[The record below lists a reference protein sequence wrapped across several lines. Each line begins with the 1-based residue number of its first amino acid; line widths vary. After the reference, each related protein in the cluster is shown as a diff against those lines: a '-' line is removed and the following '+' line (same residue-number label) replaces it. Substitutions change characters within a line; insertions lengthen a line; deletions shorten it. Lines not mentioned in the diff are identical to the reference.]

1 MADLLIPKQPAKN
14 TKHIRGVTK
23 RATRVA
29 ADQAARI
36 AADTADDGPW
46 VSPIPHQ
53 PPHGPPGEFDPN
65 DYAIR
70 PRRPPQVTPL
80 VLQLKILDKKR
91 GVVPLKEVINHAQR
105 NFLRDVD
112 HQLATRGYIRICVL
126 KARQIGISTIIEG
139 IAFAMSMVHNAMST
153 MIVSHETDST
163 HNILAMTRRY
173 WDTYVLKNY
182 SPDERYAS
190 ANHLAWVNES
200 NIKVAT
206 AKNTTAGRS
215 RTIHVLHASEVGF
228 WPDPETLMT
237 GLRQAIP
244 SIGLSA
250 IFLESTANGIGNYFY
265 RECNKAMRGEG
276 EFVFHFYPWH
286 EHPEYTATHL
296 SSEETNKYILDTLDE
311 EEERLVET
319 FNVSPERL
327 IWRRWAIE
335 NLCQGDL
342 DKFHQEYPSSPHEAF
357 ISTGRN
363 VFPLDALLNHYEPLI
378 GKRGRLVKLGVGG
391 IKFIPD
397 PNGWLTLFSEPS
409 DDEDWGVYLLGG
421 DPTHTTAGDNA
432 CIQVINRRTLEQVA
446 VYRRKIDPV
455 NFGRDIQLLGYY
467 FNEGMIAP
475 EKTGPGYATIGVVV
489 ADGYPNLYAT
499 QKIDKM
505 QGGAVDNYGWLT
517 NQQTKHLAI
526 SHLLKATTDSMV
538 SIGNQTYGLL
548 IHDEPTFLEMRDY
561 VTTEDGNGYENGDGS
576 QFDDTVM
583 ALAIAT
589 TVHNIEPTPAPYVVS
604 EASKPKLTG
613 PVGPGIR
620 KGTRKPK
627 EELPTDNRVATE
639 APSYKGVEQV
649 DVPFE
654 PGDDIDDVLNE
665 MVEVDDRTPWERWN
679 K

>member
-1 MADLLIPKQPAKN
+1 MADLILPKNA
-14 TKHIRGVTK
+14 KHIRGATK
-23 RATRVA
+23 RAKRIA
-29 ADQAARI
+29 ADQAGRI
-36 AADTADDGPW
+36 ATPVPDVDRW
-46 VSPIPHQ
+46 VSTIPEE
-53 PPHGPPGEFDPN
+53 PPHGPPGGFDPN
-65 DYAIR
+65 EHAIV
-70 PRRPPQVTPL
+70 PSRPPQVTPL

-91 GVVPLKEVINHAQR
+91 GVVPLREVINHAQQ

-139 IAFAMSMVHNAMST
+139 IAFAMSMIHDAMST

-173 WDTYVLKNY
+173 WDTYVFKDY

-206 AKNTTAGRS
+206 AKNTNAGRS
-215 RTIHVLHASEVGF
+215 RTIHILHASEVGF

-237 GLRQAIP
+237 GLRQAVP

-265 RECNKAMRGEG
+265 RECNKAMKGEG

-286 EHPEYTATHL
+286 EHPEYTAEHIST
-296 SSEETNKYILDTLDE
+296 EEADKYILDTLDE

-319 FNVSPERL
+319 YGVSVARL

-335 NLCQGDL
+335 NLCQGDI
-342 DKFHQEYPSSPHEAF
+342 DKFHQEYPASPHEAF
-357 ISTGRN
+357 VSTGRN
-363 VFPLDALLNHYEPLI
+363 VFPLDSLLDHYEPLI
-378 GKRGRLVKLGVGG
+378 GKRGRLVRLNTGS
-391 IKFIPD
+391 IKFVPD
-397 PNGWLTLFSEPS
+397 QKNGWLTLFSEPS
-409 DDEDWGVYLLGG
+409 DDEDWGVYLAGG

-432 CIQVINRRTLEQVA
+432 CIQIINRRTLEQVA

-455 NFGRDIQLLGYY
+455 NFGRDIQLVGRY
-467 FNEGMIAP
+467 FNTAMIAP

-526 SHLLKATTDSMV
+526 SHLLKSVTDPMV
-538 SIGNQTYGLL
+538 TIGNQTYGLL
-548 IHDEPTFLEMRDY
+548 IHDEPTFMEMRDY

-576 QFDDTVM
+576 EYDDTVM
-583 ALAIAT
+583 ALAIGV
-589 TVHNIEPTPAPYVVS
+589 TVHNIEPAPPPYVVS
-604 EASKPKLTG
+604 EASKPKVTG
-613 PVGPGIR
+613 PVGPGIK
-620 KGTRKPK
+620 KGSRKPK
-627 EELPTDNRVATE
+627 EELPTDKRVATE
-639 APSYKGVEQV
+639 APSYSGVEQV
-649 DVPFE
+649 DVPFG
-654 PGDDIDDVLNE
+654 PDDDIDDLLE
-665 MVEVDDRTPWERWN
+665 QMVEIDDRTPWERWN